1 MYKETLLF
9 FSIFHQS
16 YSSDIETFY
25 SNCQDA
31 QHYGC
36 YTSGDPDCV
45 SKQSCDYGA
54 TWRGSAETEYQFQ
67 LLAASST
74 NKYVAIGFP
83 YTSAMGPAPVV
94 GCSED
99 FKEPA
104 IYYNTA
110 KYESSPAYNH
120 SDFVSSYKVVMED
133 NSTSC
138 GFTMTSNFTMAA
150 SNTSGEV
157 LYDLNMNETFI
168 VMAVGPVKDSLMQY
182 HDKKNKTNV
191 SIDLTEHNDFY
202 TKNNTHHN
210 DTGNPIY
217 ENCYQNKGCFGY
229 PDNCVSRRN
238 CDMIVTYTKVR
249 SRAAAGE
256 ERFRFEMGGKVGR
269 AYSAVGLSMDD
280 EMGEDSVMACV
291 HSPAHGNVRQP
302 DLYTE
307 LAY

>member
-45 SKQSCDYGA
+45 SQQSCAYGA

-67 LLAASST
+67 LIAAAST

-94 GCSED
+94 GCSQQ
-99 FKEPA
+99 FQKPVY
-104 IYYNTA
+104 YYNTA
-110 KYESSPAYNH
+110 KYDSLPAYNH

-157 LYDLNMNETFI
+157 SYDLNVNETFI
-168 VMAVGPVKDSLMQY
+168 IMAVGPVKDSLMQY

-217 ENCYQNKGCFGY
+217 DNCYQNKGCFGY

-249 SRAAAGE
+249 SRAGE
-256 ERFRFEMGGKVGR
+256 ERFRFEIGGKVGR
-269 AYSAVGLSMDD
+269 DYTAVGLSMDD

-307 LAY
+307 PAF